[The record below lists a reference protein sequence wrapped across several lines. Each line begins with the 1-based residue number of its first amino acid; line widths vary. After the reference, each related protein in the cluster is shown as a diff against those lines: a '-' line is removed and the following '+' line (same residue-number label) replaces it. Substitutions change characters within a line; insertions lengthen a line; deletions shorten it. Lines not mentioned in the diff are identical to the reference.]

1 MALLRKPPKRRP
13 PAQIIAQEK
22 KARQSKIA
30 KENNISADEEGE
42 IKEAFQLFSIP
53 HQDFEDEKEGVI
65 PIADVRR
72 ALM

>member
-1 MALLRKPPKRRP
+1 MIKPPKRRA
-13 PAQIIAQEK
+13 PAQTNGQEK

-42 IKEAFQLFSIP
+42 IKEAYHLFSIP
-53 HQDFEDEKEGVI
+53 HQKFEDEKEGVI